1 MKKLKSLLLVA
12 MAALA
17 MTGCS
22 KITAGHVG
30 IKVNLLGGDKGVQAE
45 EVGVGRYWVGMNEE
59 LYSFPTFSQNYVWT
73 ASETEGSE
81 NDESISFQTIEGLAV
96 NADVGITYRIDPT
109 KVSKIFEKYRRG
121 VDEITDVYLRN
132 MVRDA
137 LVEKAS
143 IMGIENVYGA
153 GKTELMNDVEK
164 SVSDNVA
171 DIGIIIEKIYWIG
184 EMRLPKQIVQNIN
197 DKIAAT
203 QKAQQRK
210 NEVAQSKAEADKKIE
225 EARGTAESIKLKAK
239 AESEAI
245 TLRGEALRSN
255 PEVLQLEAVN
265 KWNGVTPVYIGTN
278 APLPFLSVDN
288 K

>member
-1 MKKLKSLLLVA
+1 MKKLKYLLLVA
-12 MAALA
+12 VTALT

-45 EVGVGRYWVGMNEE
+45 EVGVGRYWVGVNEE

-153 GKTELMNDVEK
+153 GKAELMNDVEK

>member
-1 MKKLKSLLLVA
+1 MQKLKSLILVVLTA
-12 MAALA
+12 IV

-30 IKVNLLGGDKGVQAE
+30 IKVNLLGGYKGVQAE

-73 ASETEGSE
+73 ASDTEGSE
-81 NDESISFQTIEGLAV
+81 SNESISFQTIEGLAV

-143 IMGIENVYGA
+143 TMGIENVYGA
-153 GKTELMNDVEK
+153 GKAELMNEVEK
-164 SVSDNVA
+164 SVSNNVS

-184 EMRLPKQIVQNIN
+184 EMRLPQQIVQNIN
-197 DKIAAT
+197 AKIAAT

-278 APLPFLSVDN
+278 APLPFLSVD
-288 K
+288 KK

>member
-1 MKKLKSLLLVA
+1 MKKLKYLLLVVVT
-12 MAALA
+12 ALT

-153 GKTELMNDVEK
+153 GKAELMNDVEK

>member
-1 MKKLKSLLLVA
+1 
-12 MAALA
+12 
-17 MTGCS
+17 
-22 KITAGHVG
+22 
-30 IKVNLLGGDKGVQAE
+30 
-45 EVGVGRYWVGMNEE
+45 
-59 LYSFPTFSQNYVWT
+59 
-73 ASETEGSE
+73 
-81 NDESISFQTIEGLAV
+81 
-96 NADVGITYRIDPT
+96 VGITYRIDPT

-153 GKTELMNDVEK
+153 GKAELMNDVEK

>member
-1 MKKLKSLLLVA
+1 MKKLKYLLLVA
-12 MAALA
+12 VTALT

-45 EVGVGRYWVGMNEE
+45 EVGVGRYWVGVNEE

-81 NDESISFQTIEGLAV
+81 NDESISFQTVEGLAV

-143 IMGIENVYGA
+143 TMGIENVYGA
-153 GKTELMNDVEK
+153 GKAELMNEVEE
-164 SVSDNVA
+164 SVSNNVA

-184 EMRLPKQIVQNIN
+184 EMRLPQQIVQNIN
-197 DKIAAT
+197 AKIAAT

-278 APLPFLSVDN
+278 APLPFLSVD
-288 K
+288 KK

>member
-1 MKKLKSLLLVA
+1 
-12 MAALA
+12 

-45 EVGVGRYWVGMNEE
+45 EVGVGRYWVGVNEE

-143 IMGIENVYGA
+143 I
-153 GKTELMNDVEK
+153 
-164 SVSDNVA
+164 
-171 DIGIIIEKIYWIG
+171 
-184 EMRLPKQIVQNIN
+184 
-197 DKIAAT
+197 
-203 QKAQQRK
+203 
-210 NEVAQSKAEADKKIE
+210 
-225 EARGTAESIKLKAK
+225 
-239 AESEAI
+239 
-245 TLRGEALRSN
+245 
-255 PEVLQLEAVN
+255 
-265 KWNGVTPVYIGTN
+265 
-278 APLPFLSVDN
+278 
-288 K
+288 

>member
-1 MKKLKSLLLVA
+1 MKKLKYLLLVA
-12 MAALA
+12 VTALT

-45 EVGVGRYWVGMNEE
+45 EVGVGRYWVGVNEE

-153 GKTELMNDVEK
+153 GKAELMNDVER
-164 SVSDNVA
+164 SVSDNVE

-225 EARGTAESIKLKAK
+225 EARGAAESIKLKAK